1 MLKRYADTPAENF
14 LSTNS
19 QVKTYPELYQPAR
32 SPKVREMLRQRNEL
46 LGAMVI
52 KFVYLQHVSNLQLLE
67 GQWFVS
73 HSHLPDER
81 GYMTPPRLT
90 KACC

>member
-52 KFVYLQHVSNLQLLE
+52 KFVYIQHVSNPQFLSSSWRVNGSCSTVTYLMN
-67 GQWFVS
+67 VA
-73 HSHLPDER
+73 
-81 GYMTPPRLT
+81 T
-90 KACC
+90 